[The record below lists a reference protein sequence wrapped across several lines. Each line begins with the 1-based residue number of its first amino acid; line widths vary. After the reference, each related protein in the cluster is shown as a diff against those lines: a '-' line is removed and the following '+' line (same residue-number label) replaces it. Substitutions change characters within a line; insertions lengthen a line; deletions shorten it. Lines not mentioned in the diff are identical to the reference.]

1 MLSTTIL
8 ILVALL
14 ALALPIA
21 VVLGG
26 LGLFLDTAYSTFPLH
41 MMLGDIF
48 WQHSV
53 DFILVAIP
61 LFIMMG
67 EVILRSGIAERMY
80 AAIAQWLSWLP
91 GGLMHVNIAASAL
104 FAATSGS
111 SIATAAT
118 IGTTA
123 LPQRKKWGYNE
134 RLFLGSLAA
143 GGTLGILIPPSM
155 NMIVFGFLTNTSV
168 PQLFIAGII
177 PGIMLSFLYMV
188 AILIACLFRRGWGGN
203 PASTSWQQRIQT
215 LPDLLPPIGLL
226 LIVIGSIYAGWA
238 TPTEAAALGVIAA
251 FGIAAVRGRLSWRV
265 IREVMEGTI
274 RTSAMVMMMLSIAF
288 FLNFTIAS
296 VGLVKQVNEFII
308 GLGLTPLGTIL
319 FIIAIYLVMGMFME
333 VLAMVVLTVP
343 IMTPLVVQLGYDPV
357 WFGVL
362 IVLLC
367 ETGILT
373 PPVGM
378 MCFVVQGVRRT
389 GRVGDVFIG
398 VIPFVLCLAIMFA
411 FMLAFPEVVLW
422 LPTLAFR

>member
-8 ILVALL
+8 VLVVLI

-26 LGLFLDTAYSTFPLH
+26 LGLFLDAAYSSFPLH
-41 MMLGDIF
+41 VMLGDIF
-48 WQHSV
+48 WLHSV
-53 DFILVAIP
+53 NFILVAIP

-67 EVILRSGIAERMY
+67 EIILRSGIAERMY
-80 AAIAQWLSWLP
+80 AATAQWLSWLP
-91 GGLMHVNIAASAL
+91 GGLMHVNITASAL

-123 LPQRKKWGYNE
+123 LPQWKKRGYNE

-177 PGIMLSFLYMV
+177 PGLTLSLLYMLV
-188 AILIACLFRRGWGGN
+188 ILVACLLRPKWGGDAV
-203 PASTSWQQRIQT
+203 PTSWTLRIKT
-215 LPDLLPPIGLL
+215 LPDLIPPIALL
-226 LIVIGSIYAGWA
+226 VVVIGSIYLGWA

-251 FGIAAVRGRLSWRV
+251 LGIAAGHKRLGWRM
-265 IREVMEGTI
+265 IGEVMEGTI
-274 RTSAMVMMMLSIAF
+274 RTSAMVMMMLTIAF
-288 FLNFTIAS
+288 FLNFAIAS
-296 VGLVKQVNEFII
+296 VGLVKQINEFII
-308 GLGLTPLGTIL
+308 GLGFTPLGTML
-319 FIIAIYLVMGMFME
+319 FIIGVYLIMGMFME

-343 IMTPLVVQLGYDPV
+343 IMTPLVVSLGYDPV

-362 IVLLC
+362 IVILC
-367 ETGILT
+367 EAGILT
-373 PPVGM
+373 PPVGHWASRRRLHR
-378 MCFVVQGVRRT
+378 RRT
-389 GRVGDVFIG
+389 VRFRSRRDVRLHAG
-398 VIPFVLCLAIMFA
+398 LPRGGALAADAGLPISRWVE
-411 FMLAFPEVVLW
+411 LA
-422 LPTLAFR
+422 